1 MINPSD
7 ITRAIETAFNTDPV
21 FNTFTIER
29 AELVNEN
36 AAICPWLGIYRGEI
50 EYTPET
56 LGQGSDYWTAI
67 MTLILIV
74 QSSNLGSGTQAE
86 DDLEGLRIAREYGPQ
101 FFIRFA
107 FPGTAGSIVSV
118 VLPIGLDDAEIEFTS
133 PDLTDIV
140 VRAAGR
146 WRRTPDAVFAA
157 F

>member
-7 ITRAIETAFNTDPV
+7 INRAIETAFNTDPV

-36 AAICPWLGIYRGEI
+36 PAICPWLGIYRGEI

-67 MTLILIV
+67 LMLTLIV

-86 DDLEGLRIAREYGPQ
+86 DDLEGYVKSVITKVFEDTT
-101 FFIRFA
+101 IR
-107 FPGTAGSIVSV
+107 GSIDMINALKVSYSHV
-118 VLPIGLDDAEIEFTS
+118 AEDEQTLFFQSASIEMPLEFSTS
-133 PDLTDIV
+133 
-140 VRAAGR
+140 
-146 WRRTPDAVFAA
+146 
-157 F
+157 